1 MDGRYYNVTVT
12 GDVQDI
18 GFCKFIESAAN
29 SYHDAVMY
37 SMILMVA

>member
-1 MDGRYYNVTVT
+1 MDRRYYNVTVT

-18 GFCKFIESAAN
+18 GFRNFIESTAN
-29 SYHDAVMY
+29 LYTYAVMY